1 MQSLQVPRRGS
12 IGIAGWIGAVLAL
25 ALTVALMAPT
35 LLASFLQ
42 VYALTILARIY
53 FNDAIHPGHESE
65 FSHTKLS

>member
-1 MQSLQVPRRGS
+1 LQSLQVPRRGS
-12 IGIAGWIGAVLAL
+12 IGIAGWIGGVLAL

-42 VYALTILARIY
+42 VYVLTILARIY

-65 FSHTKLS
+65 FYQTKLS